1 MVLHPVY
8 VIKHVV
14 VWKYQHEESANI
26 VHNVTTFLFV
36 QVHLTLCLDG
46 LMNWCS
52 FSLKNHKECGFLHCI
67 HIIKS
72 NAKPSCCC
80 CCRPINLLGATFELQ
95 TAILWVSNYNPNP
108 EDNKCMKNNPLEKN
122 SRSLQNSGAVS
133 FLDLQGQLKHFL

>member
-1 MVLHPVY
+1 VVLHPVY

-14 VWKYQHEESANI
+14 VWKYQHDESAKT

-36 QVHLTLCLDG
+36 QVRLTLCLDG

-52 FSLKNHKECGFLHCI
+52 FFPKESQRMWILALHP
-67 HIIKS
+67 HHQIKC
-72 NAKPSCCC
+72 KPSC

-108 EDNKCMKNNPLEKN
+108 EDNKCMKNKPLEKKQHKFTELW
-122 SRSLQNSGAVS
+122 SCIFA
-133 FLDLQGQLKHFL
+133 